1 MKIMRITKMIAMCLV
16 FIIAPAQILAQSG
29 VCPDIVAAAL
39 DSAENFCLDK
49 GRNTLCYANFMGEAT
64 PLDGEED
71 FIFEQVGDVVS
82 LNDLGTLTLA
92 PMDTDNGTWGVALM
106 QMQANLPDT
115 LPGQN
120 VTFLIFGDVSL
131 ENATETGDLLDTA
144 VTTRGRVRSTPN
156 SQNNDNVIGAIDA
169 STVVV
174 AYGRDESGIWARIRY
189 GMGGAWVASE
199 ILRDRSMVID
209 LPVVDDDAPPP
220 PTPMQ
225 SFYFQT
231 GVGDK
236 PCAEAPDSGL
246 LIQTP
251 EGARGVTFTANGVQ
265 ISLGSTAYLRFGPGE
280 LKMSVV
286 EGTGYVTAQGV
297 TQPVPE
303 GTFATIPMSEDG
315 RSPIAPPNYPVPY
328 NFQAMSA
335 LPVARAFF
343 GTQIIVPT
351 LPEEEIPP
359 AIEAL
364 VGGVPALSGVYNA
377 VITKVEAGEGMEC
390 VDDSGETVSVQLEF
404 LDGGIRATGVFPL
417 EVFIPQIGD
426 GVYEITTTTPP
437 GPYRDEEG
445 RQFTRDE
452 TTTLT
457 VMVQSLN
464 TLELISVR
472 DTVINF
478 VDSNEVNEEFCTSFI
493 NATWYAP

>member
-64 PLDGEED
+64 PLDDTQD
-71 FIFEQVGDVVS
+71 FVFEQVGDVIS

-131 ENATETGDLLDTA
+131 ENATETGDLLETA
-144 VTTRGRVRSTPN
+144 ITTRGRVRSEPN
-156 SQNNDNVIGAIDA
+156 SDSNDNVIGAIDPN
-169 STVVV
+169 TVVV
-174 AYGRDESGIWARIRY
+174 AYGRDESGDWARIRH
-189 GMGGAWVASE
+189 GMSGAWVSTE
-199 ILRDRSMVID
+199 IMRDSSMVTD
-209 LPVVDDDAPPP
+209 LPVVDNDAPPP

-251 EGARGVTFTANGVQ
+251 EGARGITFTANGVQ

-297 TQPVPE
+297 TQLVPE

-315 RSPIAPPNYPVPY
+315 RSPIAPPKYPVPY

-343 GTQIIVPT
+343 DTQIIVPT

-364 VGGVPALSGVYNA
+364 VGGAPALSGVYDT
-377 VITKVEAGEGMEC
+377 VTTKVESGEGMDCSSRE
-390 VDDSGETVSVQLEF
+390 GETRTIQLEF
-404 LDGGIRATGVFPL
+404 LEGGIRAIGAFPL
-417 EVFIPQIGD
+417 EIFIPEIND
-426 GVYEITTTTPP
+426 GVYEITTNPP
-437 GPYRDEEG
+437 AGPFRDEGG
-445 RQFTRDE
+445 RQFMLDE
-452 TTTLT
+452 TITLT
-457 VMVQSLN
+457 VMATSLN
-464 TLELISVR
+464 TLEFILVQ
-472 DTVINF
+472 DTTVSY
-478 VDSNEVNEEFCTSFI
+478 VDSDEVIEEFCTSYI
-493 NATWYAP
+493 TATWYAP